1 MMRPVRKTLRMLE
14 NPKDDADTE
23 EQLRQTKSHLLTIGQ
38 QIEKN
43 CEGKSEEWIK
53 EWTE

>member
-1 MMRPVRKTLRMLE
+1 MRPVRKTLRLLE
-14 NPKDDADTE
+14 NPVEEHDTE
-23 EQLRQTKSHLLTIGQ
+23 EQLRQTKAHLITIGE

-43 CEGKSEEWIK
+43 CEEKSEEWIK

>member
-1 MMRPVRKTLRMLE
+1 MRPVRKTLRQLE
-14 NPKDDADTE
+14 NPVEELDDK
-23 EQLRQTKSHLLTIGQ
+23 EQLRQTKAHLITIGQ
-38 QIEKN
+38 QIAKN